1 MGKIEVPK
9 KKKKVILNKQFGKNF
24 VAMGENKVF

>member
-1 MGKIEVPK
+1 MGKIEVP

>member
-9 KKKKVILNKQFGKNF
+9 KVIFNKQFGKNF
-24 VAMGENKVF
+24 AETGENKVF